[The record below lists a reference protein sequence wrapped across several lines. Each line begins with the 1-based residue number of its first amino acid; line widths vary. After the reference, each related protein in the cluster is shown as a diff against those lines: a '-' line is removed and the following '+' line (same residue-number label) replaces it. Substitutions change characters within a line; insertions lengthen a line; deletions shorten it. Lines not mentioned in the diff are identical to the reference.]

1 MDTTKFYL
9 ETIIGNSDFI
19 KIKAIFFMIK
29 FVTLLSI
36 KSWNIM
42 YFLILQE
49 LFVVLIMSAIFAK
62 MLI

>member
-19 KIKAIFFMIK
+19 KIKVISFMIK

>member
-9 ETIIGNSDFI
+9 ETIVGNSDFI
-19 KIKAIFFMIK
+19 KIKVIFFMIK

-49 LFVVLIMSAIFAK
+49 LFVV
-62 MLI
+62 

>member
-9 ETIIGNSDFI
+9 GTIIGNSDFI
-19 KIKAIFFMIK
+19 KIKVIFFMIK